1 MLKMNTVVSA
11 QATTA
16 TGSSV
21 EQSTTPYL
29 PGTTVISVIQ
39 PAAFSGTAIIQGSD
53 DDTTWTTLHTSGTLT
68 TGSEIQFAQVTLPKY
83 VRSNVTRTAGS
94 VSMYIMNAG

>member
-1 MLKMNTVVSA
+1 MLRMNTVVSA

-21 EQSTTPYL
+21 EQSTSPYL
-29 PGTTVISVIQ
+29 PGTTVVAVIQ

-53 DDTTWTTLHTSGTLT
+53 DNSTWSTLKTSGALT
-68 TGSEIQFAQVTLPKY
+68 TDSEMQLAEVTLPKY
-83 VRSNVTRTAGS
+83 VRHNTTRSAGS
-94 VSMYIMNAG
+94 VSMYILNAG

>member
-11 QATTA
+11 QATTE
-16 TGSSV
+16 TGSAV
-21 EQSTTPYL
+21 EQSETPYL
-29 PGTTVISVIQ
+29 PGTTVITMIQ

-53 DDTTWTTLHTSGTLT
+53 DNSTWSTLHTSGTLS
-68 TGSEIQFAQVTLPKY
+68 TGSEMQFKQVTLPKY
-83 VRSNVTRTAGS
+83 VRHNTTRTAGS